1 VKSKKL
7 IVIQGP
13 TASGKTALAIALAK
27 QFETVIFSADSRQF
41 FKEMSVGTAK
51 PTLEEQ
57 AGIKH
62 YFIDSHSVQD
72 PVSAADFE
80 KEALAH
86 LEQEFKQHEY
96 IILVGGSG
104 MFIDALC
111 DGLDDIPNDENLRNE
126 LSLQVKNEG
135 LSKLLMELKEKD
147 VSYYDLVDK
156 QNANRIIRAI
166 EAIRLTGQPFSSLR
180 KAQKKERFF
189 EINRYVINLPREVLY
204 ERINLR
210 AAQMFENNLI
220 EEVKNLSPFRDL
232 QSLNTVGYKEVFE
245 YLDGKVSLEQAIEQ
259 VQQNSR
265 RYAKRQLT
273 WFRRNETNF
282 WLKSQ
287 STQEQEKEILQ
298 NLGIL
303 P

>member
-1 VKSKKL
+1 MKSKKL

-41 FKEMSVGTAK
+41 FKEMSIGTAK
-51 PTLEEQ
+51 PTMDEQ

-80 KEALAH
+80 KEALAL

-111 DGLDDIPNDENLRNE
+111 DGLDDIPNDENLRND

-147 VSYYDLVDK
+147 VNYYDLVDK

-180 KAQKKERFF
+180 KAQKKQRFF
-189 EINRYVINLPREVLY
+189 EIYRYVINLPREVLY

-210 AAQMFENNLI
+210 AAHMFENNLI

-245 YLDGKVSLEQAIEQ
+245 YLDGKISFEQAIEL

-273 WFRRNETNF
+273 WFRRNDANF

-303 P
+303 A

>member
-1 VKSKKL
+1 MKSKKL

-13 TASGKTALAIALAK
+13 TASGKTALAIALAR

-41 FKEMSVGTAK
+41 FKEMSIGTAK
-51 PTLEEQ
+51 PTLGEQ

-80 KEALAH
+80 KEALAL

-111 DGLDDIPNDENLRNE
+111 DGLDDIPNDEHLRNE

-135 LSKLLMELKEKD
+135 LSKLLIELKEKD

-189 EINRYVINLPREVLY
+189 EIHRYVINLPREVLY

-245 YLDGKVSLEQAIEQ
+245 YLDGKISLQQAIEQ

-273 WFRRNETNF
+273 WFRRNESNF

-287 STQEQEKEILQ
+287 SIQEQEKEILQ

>member
-1 VKSKKL
+1 MKSKKL

>member
-41 FKEMSVGTAK
+41 FKEMSIGTAK
-51 PTLEEQ
+51 PTLDEQ

-80 KEALAH
+80 KEALAY

-111 DGLDDIPNDENLRNE
+111 DGLDDIPNDENLRNQ
-126 LSLQVKNEG
+126 LSLQVKNDG

-147 VSYYDLVDK
+147 ISYYDLVDK

-180 KAQKKERFF
+180 KEQKKERFF
-189 EINRYVINLPREVLY
+189 EIHRYVINLPREVLY

-220 EEVKNLSPFRDL
+220 EEVKNLSSFRDL

-245 YLDGKVSLEQAIEQ
+245 YLDGKISLQQAVEQ

>member
-1 VKSKKL
+1 MKSKKL

-51 PTLEEQ
+51 PTLDEQ

-80 KEALAH
+80 KEALAL

-166 EAIRLTGQPFSSLR
+166 PRQPS
-180 KAQKKERFF
+180 
-189 EINRYVINLPREVLY
+189 
-204 ERINLR
+204 
-210 AAQMFENNLI
+210 
-220 EEVKNLSPFRDL
+220 
-232 QSLNTVGYKEVFE
+232 
-245 YLDGKVSLEQAIEQ
+245 
-259 VQQNSR
+259 
-265 RYAKRQLT
+265 
-273 WFRRNETNF
+273 
-282 WLKSQ
+282 
-287 STQEQEKEILQ
+287 
-298 NLGIL
+298 
-303 P
+303 

>member
-1 VKSKKL
+1 MKSKKL

-13 TASGKTALAIALAK
+13 TAGGKTALAIALAK

-189 EINRYVINLPREVLY
+189 ETHRYVINLPREVLY

-210 AAQMFENNLI
+210 AAHMFENNLI

-245 YLDGKVSLEQAIEQ
+245 YLDGKISLEQAIEQ